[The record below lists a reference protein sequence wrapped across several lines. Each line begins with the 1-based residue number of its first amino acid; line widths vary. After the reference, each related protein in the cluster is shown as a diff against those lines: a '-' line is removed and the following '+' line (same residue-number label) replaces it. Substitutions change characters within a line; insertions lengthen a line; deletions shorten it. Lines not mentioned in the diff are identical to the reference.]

1 MMTLTIQQKSNKMS
15 IQKDVDNIFKLSQ
28 ELLEINKEAGN
39 SIIDE
44 ELFMDFF
51 KLTSPEQKQ
60 VLTLMK
66 YIDPNKKRDG

>member
-1 MMTLTIQQKSNKMS
+1 MMTLTIHQRRNKVS

-39 SIIDE
+39 PIIDE

>member
-1 MMTLTIQQKSNKMS
+1 MMTLTIHQRRNKVS

-39 SIIDE
+39 PIIDE
-44 ELFMDFF
+44 ELFIDLC
-51 KLTSPEQKQ
+51 KLTSPEKKQ

>member
-1 MMTLTIQQKSNKMS
+1 MTLTIHQRRNKVS

-39 SIIDE
+39 PIIDE